1 MLYFIKFNNNKYI
14 ISFNKLIQSVNMSML
29 SCPIDINS
37 GSAYESIETQQKREI
52 SVSKIYANKIY
63 FNFNYYYIIKN
74 IIIIKIN

>member
-1 MLYFIKFNNNKYI
+1 
-14 ISFNKLIQSVNMSML
+14 MSML

-52 SVSKIYANKIY
+52 SVSKIYANKVY

-74 IIIIKIN
+74 IIKIKIN